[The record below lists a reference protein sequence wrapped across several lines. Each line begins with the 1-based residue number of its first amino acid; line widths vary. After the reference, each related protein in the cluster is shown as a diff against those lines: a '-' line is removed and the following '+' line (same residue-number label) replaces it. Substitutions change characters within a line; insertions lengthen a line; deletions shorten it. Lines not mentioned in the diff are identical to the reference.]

1 MAIKRREFIQ
11 LSVAGGAAAAA
22 LASCSRPVKGL
33 LGLQGKPDP
42 AAFLRPSGIS
52 SFHPTLCRECP
63 ASCGVI
69 ARRVDG
75 RVVGLKGNPRF
86 PTNGDSLCMKGMASL
101 QRLYHPDRLLGAAFE
116 GRSMKKGDA
125 VRLLARKMREA
136 SSVPGGVA
144 ILSGTER
151 GLTRGLWQ
159 SLGQGLK
166 ADPVAFR
173 QESLDVVQAHG
184 LLTGRPATTTLDLA
198 HCAYVLSLGAP
209 LLEASAAPAPLMRAY
224 GRFRQGQEVRG
235 RLVQVEPRFSVTA
248 MKSDE
253 WIPCAPGT
261 YGVLAL
267 AIAAALIRQGA
278 VDEAAVKQRADGYDA
293 FSKMVLSGY
302 LPEKAGPICGV
313 PAATI
318 EALARDLAA
327 HRPSAVVGGGS
338 VSLPWSVPQEA
349 AAVLAL
355 NLLLLSQPGAPTH
368 PVAAAASTL
377 PASPLSDD
385 AVLDTLTAH
394 SGSLRCVLIVNDD
407 PLGRSTRPEAWRAV
421 LKSLPFSA
429 CLSLEASPTT
439 EAVRLV
445 LPAAHPFES
454 FQDDLVTDPEGGL
467 LWGYAEPVLAAPP
480 ETLSPAELALALAS
494 ETGQSLDAAP
504 GADRDKAFQGW
515 AGTLLAEGFTTLPGG
530 KAGEPAPP
538 NPAAALSSARKAGGL
553 WMSKPAQP
561 AQPERWNLAAVQG
574 APSPASK
581 GAGSDGSLSLYLYE
595 PMAFAGANGSSLPFL
610 LEVADPLGRELW
622 GTFVELSPADAAA
635 MGVAEGD
642 AVAVE
647 GPKGEIR
654 AKARVFRGLLPGVAA
669 MAVCGPS
676 RNRFARGLMADPL
689 SIVQDTL
696 DASSHLPNLQR
707 TTVRIR
713 KA

>member
-11 LSVAGGAAAAA
+11 LGVAGSAAAAA

-33 LGLQGKPDP
+33 LGLQSKPDP

-52 SFHPTLCRECP
+52 TFHPTLCRECP

-125 VRLLARKMREA
+125 LRLLARKMREA

-151 GLTRGLWQ
+151 GLTRRLWQ

-173 QESLDVVQAHG
+173 QESLDVVQAHA

-198 HCAYVLSLGAP
+198 HCAYVLSLGSP

-224 GRFRQGQEVRG
+224 GHFRQGQEVRG

-253 WIPCAPGT
+253 WIPCTPGS

-267 AIAAALIRQGA
+267 SLAAALIRQGA

-293 FSKMVLSGY
+293 FSKMVLAGY
-302 LPEKAGPICGV
+302 TPEKAGPICGI

-318 EALARDLAA
+318 ETLARDLAA

-338 VSLPWSVPQEA
+338 VSLPWSAPQEA

-355 NLLLLSQPGAPTH
+355 NLLLGQPGATPH
-368 PVAAAASTL
+368 PVTAAASIL

-385 AVLDTLTAH
+385 AVLDTLTARAA
-394 SGSLRCVLIVNDD
+394 SLRCVLIVNDD
-407 PLGRSTRPEAWRAV
+407 PLGRSTRPEAWRDL
-421 LKSLPFSA
+421 LKKVPFSA

-439 EAVRLV
+439 EAVGLV

-454 FQDDLVTDPEGGL
+454 FQDDLVTVPEGGL
-467 LWGYAEPVLAAPP
+467 LWAYAEPVLAAPP
-480 ETLSPAELALALAS
+480 ETFASAELALALAR
-494 ETGQSLDAAP
+494 ETGQNMEAAP
-504 GADRDKAFQGW
+504 GSDRDKAFQSW
-515 AGTLLAEGFTTLPGG
+515 AGALLTEGFTNLPRGEAGG
-530 KAGEPAPP
+530 ADPP

-553 WMSKPAQP
+553 FMPKPAQS

-574 APSPASK
+574 TPSPARTK
-581 GAGSDGSLSLYLYE
+581 AGSDGTLSLYLYE
-595 PMAFAGANGSSLPFL
+595 PIAFAGANGSSLPFL

-622 GTFVELSPADAAA
+622 GAFVELSPADAAG

-642 AVAVE
+642 ALVVE
-647 GPKGEIR
+647 GPRGQLR
-654 AKARVFRGLLPGVAA
+654 AKARLFRGLLPGVAA
-669 MAVCGPS
+669 MAVTGPS
-676 RNRFARGLMADPL
+676 SNRFARGLMADPL
-689 SIVQDTL
+689 SIVRNTL
-696 DASSHLPNLQR
+696 DASSHLAELQR
-707 TTVRIR
+707 ITVRIR

>member
-1 MAIKRREFIQ
+1 MTIKRREFIQ

-42 AAFLRPSGIS
+42 GAFLRPSGIS
-52 SFHPTLCRECP
+52 TFHPTLCRECP

-116 GRSMKKGDA
+116 GRTMKRGDA
-125 VRLLARKMREA
+125 VGLLARKMREA
-136 SSVPGGVA
+136 SSYPGGLA

-151 GLTRGLWQ
+151 GLTRTLWQ

-184 LLTGRPATTTLDLA
+184 LLTGRPATTSLDLA
-198 HCAYVLSLGAP
+198 HCAYVLSLGTP
-209 LLEASAAPAPLMRAY
+209 LLEACASPAPLMRAY
-224 GRFRQGQEVRG
+224 GHFRQGQEVRG

-253 WIPCAPGT
+253 WIPCAPGS

-267 AIAAALIRQGA
+267 ALAAALIRQGA
-278 VDEAAVKQRADGYDA
+278 VDEAAVKQRADGYAD
-293 FSKMVLSGY
+293 FSRMVLAGFT
-302 LPEKAGPICGV
+302 PEKASPVCGI

-318 EALARDLAA
+318 EALARDLAS

-338 VSLPWSVPQEA
+338 VSLPWSAPQEA

-355 NLLLLSQPGAPTH
+355 NLLLGQPGAPTH

-377 PASPLSDD
+377 PASALSDD
-385 AVLDTLTAH
+385 AILDTLTGRGAA
-394 SGSLRCVLIVNDD
+394 LRCVLIVGDD
-407 PLGRSTRPEAWRAV
+407 PLGRSTRPEAWRALLAKV
-421 LKSLPFSA
+421 PLSA

-454 FQDDLVTDPEGGL
+454 FQDDLVIDPEGRP
-467 LWGYAEPVLAAPP
+467 LWGYAEPVLPAPP
-480 ETLSPAELALALAS
+480 ETISSADLALVLAQ

-504 GADRDKAFQGW
+504 GSDRGKAFQRW
-515 AGTLLAEGFTTLPGG
+515 AGTLLSEGFTALPKGG
-530 KAGEPAPP
+530 SGEQAPP
-538 NPAAALSSARKAGGL
+538 NPAAALASAREAGGL
-553 WMSKPAQP
+553 WMPKAAKPAQP
-561 AQPERWNLAAVQG
+561 DRWNLAAVQG
-574 APSPASK
+574 ASLPESGGGK
-581 GAGSDGSLSLYLYE
+581 SDGSFALYLYE

-622 GTFVELSPADAAA
+622 GTFVELNPADSAA
-635 MGVAEGD
+635 MGIAERD
-642 AVAVE
+642 AVVVQ
-647 GPKGEIR
+647 GPRGELR
-654 AKARVFRGLLPGVAA
+654 ATVRLFRGLRPGVAA
-669 MAVCGPS
+669 MAVTGPS
-676 RNRFARGLMADPL
+676 QNRFARGLMADPL
-689 SIVQDTL
+689 SIVQDAL
-696 DASSHLPNLQR
+696 DPASHLPELQR
-707 TTVRIR
+707 IAVRIR